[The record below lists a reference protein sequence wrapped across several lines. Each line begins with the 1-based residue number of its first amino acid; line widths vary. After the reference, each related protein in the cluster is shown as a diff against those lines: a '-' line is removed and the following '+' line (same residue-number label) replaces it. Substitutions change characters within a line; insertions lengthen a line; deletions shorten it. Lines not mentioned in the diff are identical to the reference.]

1 MMIFYC
7 HISFLGWFLVEK
19 RNNLLFPMV
28 TPFQDE
34 LLRIHRQLT
43 GWKQRLPHEAE
54 DDPSLGTTPP
64 GRWWCGWGVFTQKK
78 QTLPRGN
85 QGCEMAEFYPCF
97 FVAEGKS
104 SFDTKVVCDLK
115 PDQVRAWNM
124 TMYRMVVFFPRCNFH
139 PRCHRRVED
148 LYKSQRTKM
157 AISYIQDPSAKAS
170 LMLFNY
176 RNPFS

>member
-78 QTLPRGN
+78 KTLPRGN

-124 TMYRMVVFFPRCNFH
+124 TMYRMVVFF
-139 PRCHRRVED
+139 
-148 LYKSQRTKM
+148 SQD
-157 AISYIQDPSAKAS
+157 AISTQDAIEEWKTCIS
-170 LMLFNY
+170 LRELRWPYLIFK
-176 RNPFS
+176 RNLQLRLHWCFWL